1 MMKKK
6 GHNRVRNATASR
18 KNKKQSGPTPE
29 RLMQMAWGYTAPLI
43 IEAALK
49 TDIFDILDKGA
60 RTIEELAKQT
70 GASVRGLRGI
80 LDALAGLGFAQKN
93 GNRYSLTPESSA
105 FLVSTKPGYHGGFF
119 KHMSSQ
125 LIPNWLRLNEAVQ
138 TGKPAVKVNESG
150 HGEEF
155 FADLVTA
162 LFPLGYKASQVLG
175 KELGVPKAKSA
186 VSVLDLGAGSGVWGI
201 GLAHLSPR
209 VSIRAVDWPGV
220 LEVTKK
226 TARFHGVEDRLTIAP
241 GDLLEAEFGANH
253 HIATIGHILHSEGI
267 ERSRRLLKK
276 TFDALAP
283 GGTVAIA
290 EFLPNETRTGPPTP
304 LIFAVNMLLHTEV
317 GDTYT
322 FSEIAEWLREAG
334 FVKPRLL
341 EAPSPSP
348 LILATRPGR

>member
-1 MMKKK
+1 
-6 GHNRVRNATASR
+6 
-18 KNKKQSGPTPE
+18 
-29 RLMQMAWGYTAPLI
+29 MQMAWGYTAPLI

-49 TDIFDILDKGA
+49 TGVFDILDKGPRTLDELVA
-60 RTIEELAKQT
+60 RT
-70 GASVRGLRGI
+70 GASARGLRGI
-80 LDALAGLGFAQKN
+80 LDALVGLEFAQKK

-105 FLVSTKPGYHGGFF
+105 FLVSKKPGYHGGFF
-119 KHMSSQ
+119 KHMSGQ

-138 TGKPAVKVNESG
+138 TGKPVVKVNDSG
-150 HGEEF
+150 DGEEF
-155 FADLVTA
+155 FAELVTA

-175 KELGVPKAKSA
+175 ENLGVPKTKSP

-201 GLAHLSPR
+201 GLAHLSPL
-209 VSIRAVDWPGV
+209 VTIRAVDWPGV
-220 LEVTKK
+220 LEVTKQ
-226 TARFHGVEDRLTIAP
+226 TARFHGVEERLTTAA

-253 HIATIGHILHSEGI
+253 NIATIGHILHSEGI
-267 ERSRRLLKK
+267 ERSRKLLKK
-276 TFDALAP
+276 TFDSLAP
-283 GGTVAIA
+283 GGTIAIA
-290 EFLPNETRTGPPTP
+290 EFLPNEKRTGPPTP

-322 FSEIAEWLREAG
+322 FGEIAGWLREAG